1 MREYL
6 NKYKLIFD
14 SLRLS
19 VLRDFN
25 KERRTKMNPNTTILN
40 FCAPS
45 AWIGL
50 ERISLTGGMV
60 VCAVG
65 FGKERYPADSRSE
78 KHAPA
83 GLYRTEFRT

>member
-1 MREYL
+1 MNSL
-6 NKYKLIFD
+6 N
-14 SLRLS
+14 
-19 VLRDFN
+19 
-25 KERRTKMNPNTTILN
+25 TILN
-40 FCAPS
+40 CRAPS

-50 ERISLTGGMV
+50 ERISLTGEMV
-60 VCAVG
+60 VCLVG